1 MSNHG
6 EPTLMRLIWEW
17 KLVAGNSWNRDLD
30 LNMTHWISL
39 AMSKGH
45 LVDQNVH
52 KIPGFGAKNLMMAP
66 VFPILSFQGTLV
78 LGDKNPKHK
87 S

>member
-1 MSNHG
+1 
-6 EPTLMRLIWEW
+6 
-17 KLVAGNSWNRDLD
+17 
-30 LNMTHWISL
+30 
-39 AMSKGH
+39 MSKGH

-87 S
+87 SWRTSFLHDVFLSYRLAGSPD

>member
-1 MSNHG
+1 
-6 EPTLMRLIWEW
+6 
-17 KLVAGNSWNRDLD
+17 
-30 LNMTHWISL
+30 MTHWISL